1 MARGGGCPAAVVK
14 DISLREPPPPLPL
27 PPAVPGPR
35 QRKTKTRAEETAAG
49 APPEKTRTKGAD
61 LRPRW
66 LAAGVL
72 ALPPW
77 SVPLPW
83 QPCESQPPAPLPP
96 CLSSARVSSRSGP
109 LPGLPP
115 ARIPRSCARGARV
128 VRPRLCLTNRGA
140 ATPALRP
147 APRQRLDPPPPLT
160 RSLTCGGR
168 GSGRGGIPTRQ
179 KATPFIGRQRRL
191 CGRGTVGGAGRDPG
205 GAGPAP
211 SLLPLSSDGAHAPPL
226 LSVPDW

>member
-49 APPEKTRTKGAD
+49 APPEKPGQKART
-61 LRPRW
+61 
-66 LAAGVL
+66 
-72 ALPPW
+72 
-77 SVPLPW
+77 SVPVGWPPGSWHCRPGLC
-83 QPCESQPPAPLPP
+83 PCPGSPASPSPPAPLPP